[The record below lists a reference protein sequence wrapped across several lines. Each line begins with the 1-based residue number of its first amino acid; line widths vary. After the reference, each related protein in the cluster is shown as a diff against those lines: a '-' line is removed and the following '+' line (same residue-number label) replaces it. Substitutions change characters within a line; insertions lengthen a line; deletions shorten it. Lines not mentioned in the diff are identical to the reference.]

1 MKLSDLVSQ
10 SLTFL
15 LEKGDREVITAQKD
29 TETADYTYG
38 VVSDIVD
45 YGDGTVGLVGSV
57 ENKVVTALD
66 HEAIKMHEELI
77 TRLRVLIQFM
87 ETNGT
92 TRGELNYVKSLLEL
106 VQRAKSTAISKDIHA
121 IIIFMEK
128 KYLPGGEYRP
138 LNLDEW
144 NTGLANPGA
153 PIVTDEIK
161 KRLNKTFGVVNHD
174 E

>member
-1 MKLSDLVSQ
+1 MKLSDLVNQ

-15 LEKGDREVITAQKD
+15 LENGDREVITAQKD

-57 ENKVVTALD
+57 ETKVVTALD
-66 HEAIKMHEELI
+66 HEAIERHKELI
-77 TRLRVLIQFM
+77 MRLRVLIHFM
-87 ETNGT
+87 EANGAAIA
-92 TRGELNYVKSLLEL
+92 EQNYAKNLLEL
-106 VQRAKSTAISKDIHA
+106 VQRDKLTAISENNHSFLL
-121 IIIFMEK
+121 FMEK

-161 KRLNKTFGVVNHD
+161 K
-174 E
+174 